1 MIELPGLRRI
11 LFKSFRLA
19 WRAQRRFWVFI
30 AVYFILVG
38 MVAYLLLSG
47 DPVSTLMAIV
57 GGLIVA
63 TLYGF
68 LLTTFRKTEIAT
80 LKCIGWSNGN
90 IRLLITGEILLISCL
105 AFFLFVEV
113 GIHLAG
119 LSFYFTGSATGQLF
133 FVPAWIRPLFEAR
146 DLLFWTFLLVV
157 VLQLPGILLANY
169 RILSVKPMEALR
181 MP

>member
-1 MIELPGLRRI
+1 LPGFRRI

-30 AVYFILVG
+30 GIYFILVG
-38 MVAYLLLSG
+38 MVTYLLLTY
-47 DPVSTLMAIV
+47 DPVSYLMAIL

-63 TLYGF
+63 TAYGF
-68 LLTTFRKTEIAT
+68 LLTMFRKTEIAT
-80 LKCIGWSNGN
+80 LKCIGWSNSN
-90 IRLLITGEILLISCL
+90 IRLLITGEILLISCI

-119 LSFYFTGSATGQLF
+119 LSFYFTGSATGGLF
-133 FVPAWIRPLFEAR
+133 FVPDWIRPIFAAR
-146 DLLFWTFLLVV
+146 PLLLWTFLLVV